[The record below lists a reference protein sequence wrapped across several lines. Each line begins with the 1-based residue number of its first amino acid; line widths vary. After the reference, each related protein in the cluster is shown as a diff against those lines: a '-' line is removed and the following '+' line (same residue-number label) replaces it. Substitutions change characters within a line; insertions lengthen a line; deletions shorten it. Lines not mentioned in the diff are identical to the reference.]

1 MWLWI
6 DDCCVVTY
14 RVSLGVGYFYL
25 EVVCQCVVGAAESKV
40 SVELLKVVLVVMEV
54 LVVMDVIVKERV

>member
-1 MWLWI
+1 M
-6 DDCCVVTY
+6 V
-14 RVSLGVGYFYL
+14 GV
-25 EVVCQCVVGAAESKV
+25 AETKV

>member
-1 MWLWI
+1 M
-6 DDCCVVTY
+6 TY
-14 RVSLGVGYFYL
+14 RVLLGVGYFYL